1 MSIRIE
7 KVSSE
12 IKKVLAIP
20 INEIASEH
28 FRGKLI
34 TITSV
39 VVSKDL
45 SIAKVYLSVYGGKSS
60 PMEVIHFMEENTSQV
75 RAYLGRNIRLRI
87 TPEVKFFLDD
97 TLDQIEHFQELIDK
111 ANSNNAD
118 IK

>member
-7 KVSSE
+7 KVQSE
-12 IKKVLAIP
+12 IKKVLAGH
-20 INEIASEH
+20 INEIAIEH

-45 SIAKVYLSVYGGKSS
+45 SIAKVYLSVYGGKDS
-60 PMEVIHFMEENTSQV
+60 PMEVVHFMEENASQV
-75 RAYLGRNIRLRI
+75 RAFLGRNIRLRI

-97 TLDQIEHFQELIDK
+97 TLDQIEHFQTLIQK
-111 ANSNNAD
+111 ANSNNANS
-118 IK
+118 